1 MLNQKLLVSS
11 HAPFFHN
18 GTSIRG
24 KSYDIILAAVPAVI
38 LGISKFGAP
47 ALAVVAFSM
56 AWAMIWEL
64 AMNKAMKRPISIGD
78 GNAAVIGLI
87 FAMMMPA
94 TTPWW
99 AVVTGT
105 FIAIVI
111 GKQIFGGIGCNPLN
125 PAVLAIAILAISW
138 KGIVN
143 FDQALVNYE
152 FKFFAP
158 YPLEQLKNFGAF
170 QTGAYPISDLF
181 KGMQTG
187 GIGSASGIWL
197 AVGGL
202 YLFLRGHIR
211 WEIPVSF
218 LFGIF
223 LTALIFNQADSVKY
237 AGPAFHIFTG
247 YTLIGAFFL
256 LTEDSSSPVN
266 FIPMILYGLI
276 AGVMTVLIRNIG
288 VDIDGTVLA
297 ILLLNT
303 ANPLLDKI
311 KPKALGKGAYYA

>member
-11 HAPFFHN
+11 HAPFCHN

-24 KSYDIILAAVPAVI
+24 KSYNIILAAVPAVI
-38 LGISKFGAP
+38 MGISKFGAP

-99 AVVTGT
+99 AIVTGT

-125 PAVLAIAILAISW
+125 PAVLAMAILMLSW
-138 KGIVN
+138 KGVVN
-143 FDQALVNYE
+143 FDQAFVNYE
-152 FKFFAP
+152 FDFFAP
-158 YPLEQLKNFGAF
+158 YPLEQLKNFGPF
-170 QTGAYPISDLF
+170 HTGAYPVHDLF
-181 KGMQTG
+181 WGMQTG
-187 GIGSASGIWL
+187 GLGSSSGFWL
-197 AVGGL
+197 ILGGL
-202 YLFLRGHIR
+202 YLIVRGHIR

-218 LFGIF
+218 LVGIF
-223 LTALIFNQADSVKY
+223 FTALIFNLADPVKY
-237 AGPAFHIFTG
+237 AGPLFHILTG
-247 YTLIGAFFL
+247 YTLIAAFFL

-266 FIPMILYGLI
+266 FVPMILFGLI
-276 AGVMTVLIRNIG
+276 AGIMTVLIRNIG
-288 VDIDGTVLA
+288 VYVDGTLFA

-311 KPKALGKGAYYA
+311 KPKALGKGDYYA

>member
-11 HAPFFHN
+11 HAPFCHN

-24 KSYDIILAAVPAVI
+24 RSYDIILASVPAVI
-38 LGISKFGAP
+38 VGISKFHAA

-64 AMNKAMKRPISIGD
+64 IMNKAMKRPISIGD
-78 GNAAVIGLI
+78 GNAAVIGLM

-99 AVVTGT
+99 TIIIGT
-105 FIAIVI
+105 FLAVVI

-125 PAVLAIAILAISW
+125 PAVLAIAVLMLSW
-138 KGIVN
+138 KGVMN

-152 FKFFAP
+152 FDFFAP
-158 YPLEQLKNFGAF
+158 NPLGQLKSFGVLL
-170 QTGAYPISDLF
+170 TGAYSTHDLF
-181 KGMQTG
+181 WGMQAG
-187 GIGSASGIWL
+187 GIGSSSGFWL
-197 AVGGL
+197 ILGGL

-211 WEIPVSF
+211 WEIPAAF
-218 LFGIF
+218 LIGVFV
-223 LTALIFNQADSVKY
+223 TALIFNIASPEEY
-237 AGPAFHIFTG
+237 AGPVFHILTG

-256 LTEDSSSPVN
+256 LTEESSSPVN
-266 FIPMILYGLI
+266 FLPMILFGLL
-276 AGVMTVLIRNIG
+276 AGVMTVLMRNIG
-288 VDIDGTVLA
+288 VYIDGTIYA
-297 ILLLNT
+297 ILLVNT

>member
-1 MLNQKLLVSS
+1 MLNQKLFVSS
-11 HAPFFHN
+11 HAPFYHN
-18 GTSIRG
+18 GTSIRV
-24 KSYDIILAAVPAVI
+24 KSYDIILASVPAVFM
-38 LGISKFGAP
+38 GISKFGAP

-78 GNAAVIGLI
+78 GNAAVIGLM

-105 FIAIVI
+105 FIAVVV

-125 PAVLAIAILAISW
+125 PAVLSVAIIMLSW

-143 FDQALVNYE
+143 FDEALVNYDFE
-152 FKFFAP
+152 FYAV
-158 YPLEQLKNFGAF
+158 YPLGTLKQFGVF
-170 QTGAYPISDLF
+170 ETGAYSVKDLF
-181 KGMQTG
+181 MGMQAG
-187 GIGSASGIWL
+187 GIGATFGLGLVI
-197 AVGGL
+197 GGL
-202 YLFLRGHIR
+202 YLLLRGHIR
-211 WEIPVSF
+211 WEISISF
-218 LFGIF
+218 LVGIF
-223 LTALIFNQADSVKY
+223 VTAFIFSLVDSEKY
-237 AGPAFHIFTG
+237 AGPVFHIVTG
-247 YTLIGAFFL
+247 YTLLGAFFL

-276 AGVMTVLIRNIG
+276 AGIMTVLIRNIG
-288 VDIDGTVLA
+288 SYIDGTVLA
-297 ILLLNT
+297 ILLVNV

-311 KPKALGKGAYYA
+311 KPRALGKGSYYA